1 MPHPLGVSS
10 NQIKSPLPGFSAG
23 AQKIIEKAIEKN
35 DLEFFYSLYLS
46 RLVELSL
53 TGRGK
58 DFYDYAKTATDET
71 PAGPLMARG
80 FEALSCLIDLDF
92 KKCLFLLDELEEAT
106 NNLEIN
112 LWVQQI
118 SNLCRAHIS
127 FHSGDFKSSINYGYA
142 AINSPIK
149 SGSLDPIDEGRLLRL
164 ICCIYLITGDLPG
177 INKCAEEIAKVA
189 DPQSLADLRNTKSA
203 IKSMQLLIE
212 GDFKKAY
219 DLAQTV
225 IHIESALGRKGI
237 ASPYDCKFVMLRC
250 QFELGLLEQAES
262 LIAEFREEVVH
273 NKFDSL
279 LFLCEASLIRI
290 MARDVNRLPDAFK
303 KVEHLQDLLAK
314 NPNFSEMSWLV
325 DMCELFVRVSSK
337 DIARAKVLL
346 DRNQHIPY
354 VQLLNSSK
362 LRFITEEELQTVQAL
377 PENTPFEIMNKYIS
391 LAKFQIIGSKKQ
403 EKFLEVA
410 LKVGEKSG
418 AKEIFL
424 RQPNSVLESIIKI
437 ANGSSSQWLES
448 LSRSAIARIKEREG
462 QASFGGEQ
470 LTKREIEILKYLA
483 SGKSIEEIGSA
494 LHISKNTMKTHL
506 KNVYRKLKVK
516 DRKEASELAKNKLL
530 V

>member
-1 MPHPLGVSS
+1 
-10 NQIKSPLPGFSAG
+10 
-23 AQKIIEKAIEKN
+23 
-35 DLEFFYSLYLS
+35 
-46 RLVELSL
+46 
-53 TGRGK
+53 
-58 DFYDYAKTATDET
+58 
-71 PAGPLMARG
+71 
-80 FEALSCLIDLDF
+80 
-92 KKCLFLLDELEEAT
+92 
-106 NNLEIN
+106 
-112 LWVQQI
+112 
-118 SNLCRAHIS
+118 
-127 FHSGDFKSSINYGYA
+127 
-142 AINSPIK
+142 
-149 SGSLDPIDEGRLLRL
+149 
-164 ICCIYLITGDLPG
+164 
-177 INKCAEEIAKVA
+177 
-189 DPQSLADLRNTKSA
+189 
-203 IKSMQLLIE
+203 
-212 GDFKKAY
+212 
-219 DLAQTV
+219 
-225 IHIESALGRKGI
+225 
-237 ASPYDCKFVMLRC
+237 MLRC

-262 LIAEFREEVVH
+262 LIAEFREEVVQ

-279 LFLCEASLIRI
+279 LFLCEASSIRI
-290 MARDVNRLPDAFK
+290 MARDINRLLDAFK
-303 KVEHLQDLLAK
+303 KVEYLQDLLAK

-418 AKEIFL
+418 ALEIFL

-437 ANGSSSQWLES
+437 ANDSSSQWLES

>member
-1 MPHPLGVSS
+1 
-10 NQIKSPLPGFSAG
+10 
-23 AQKIIEKAIEKN
+23 
-35 DLEFFYSLYLS
+35 
-46 RLVELSL
+46 
-53 TGRGK
+53 
-58 DFYDYAKTATDET
+58 
-71 PAGPLMARG
+71 
-80 FEALSCLIDLDF
+80 
-92 KKCLFLLDELEEAT
+92 
-106 NNLEIN
+106 
-112 LWVQQI
+112 
-118 SNLCRAHIS
+118 
-127 FHSGDFKSSINYGYA
+127 
-142 AINSPIK
+142 
-149 SGSLDPIDEGRLLRL
+149 
-164 ICCIYLITGDLPG
+164 
-177 INKCAEEIAKVA
+177 
-189 DPQSLADLRNTKSA
+189 
-203 IKSMQLLIE
+203 
-212 GDFKKAY
+212 
-219 DLAQTV
+219 
-225 IHIESALGRKGI
+225 
-237 ASPYDCKFVMLRC
+237 MLRC

-262 LIAEFREEVVH
+262 LIAEFREEVVQ

-279 LFLCEASLIRI
+279 LFLCEASSIRI
-290 MARDVNRLPDAFK
+290 MARDINRLLDAFK
-303 KVEHLQDLLAK
+303 KVEYLQDLLAK

-424 RQPNSVLESIIKI
+424 RQPNSVLELIIKI
-437 ANGSSSQWLES
+437 ANDSSSQWLES
-448 LSRSAIARIKEREG
+448 LSRGAIARIKDREG
-462 QASFGGEQ
+462 QTNFGGEQ
-470 LTKREIEILKYLA
+470 LTKREIEILKYLT

>member
-1 MPHPLGVSS
+1 
-10 NQIKSPLPGFSAG
+10 
-23 AQKIIEKAIEKN
+23 
-35 DLEFFYSLYLS
+35 
-46 RLVELSL
+46 
-53 TGRGK
+53 
-58 DFYDYAKTATDET
+58 
-71 PAGPLMARG
+71 
-80 FEALSCLIDLDF
+80 
-92 KKCLFLLDELEEAT
+92 
-106 NNLEIN
+106 
-112 LWVQQI
+112 
-118 SNLCRAHIS
+118 
-127 FHSGDFKSSINYGYA
+127 
-142 AINSPIK
+142 
-149 SGSLDPIDEGRLLRL
+149 
-164 ICCIYLITGDLPG
+164 
-177 INKCAEEIAKVA
+177 
-189 DPQSLADLRNTKSA
+189 
-203 IKSMQLLIE
+203 LIE

-225 IHIESALGRKGI
+225 IHIESASGRKGI

-250 QFELGLLEQAES
+250 QFELGLLEQAEI

-346 DRNQHIPY
+346 NRNQHIPY

-418 AKEIFL
+418 ALEIFL

-437 ANGSSSQWLES
+437 ANDSSSQWLES